1 MDDDYDSG
9 EDIIATSNGAVTT
22 TNELL
27 SRRKRKRANK
37 EAAAVAQ
44 LQEGRTTETS
54 AKKLKTSSEGG
65 AAPIKGSNKPT
76 KTAGKQDGKGKGK
89 GNGKGNQKGKP
100 MAKDSGK
107 EDASSIDDSIAMMD
121 TKIMADFVAQRVQKL
136 NKDLSTVELG
146 DRIPPESIYIDT
158 TAHAAERSL
167 QNLCEYMEKFCTKK
181 GQSSISHLKSSPKAP
196 GSPHTI
202 FISPAALRA
211 ADVVRIMRKYQT
223 TDSQI
228 AKFFAKHVKLS
239 EHIEYSKK
247 TRIGIAVGTPAR
259 LVDLIKDGALQ
270 IKYLQRVVL
279 DVSYLDAKKRGL
291 WDIKEVQYK
300 LVELLAFEGVRRR
313 LEGGGEEDSR
323 GLMFY

>member
-9 EDIIATSNGAVTT
+9 EDIIATSTGAITT
-22 TNELL
+22 TNEL
-27 SRRKRKRANK
+27 SRRKRKRAK
-37 EAAAVAQ
+37 REAAQ
-44 LQEGRTTETS
+44 LEEVEGRVEVP
-54 AKKLKTSSEGG
+54 AKKLRTSLDAESV
-65 AAPIKGSNKPT
+65 PTKGSNKPT
-76 KTAGKQDGKGKGK
+76 NPKSKGKNGGKQDIKGKGK
-89 GNGKGNQKGKP
+89 GNGKGKP
-100 MAKDSGK
+100 MAKDGAK

-121 TKIMADFVAQRVQKL
+121 PKIMADFVAQRIQKF

-146 DRIPPESIYIDT
+146 DRIPSESIYIDT

-167 QNLCEYMEKFCTKK
+167 QNLCDYMEKFCTKK
-181 GQSSISHLKSSPKAP
+181 GQSSISHLKSSPKAA

-202 FISPAALRA
+202 FICPAALRA

-239 EHIEYSKK
+239 EHIEYAKK

-270 IKYLQRVVL
+270 IKYVQRIVL

-291 WDIKEVQYK
+291 WDIKEVQDK
-300 LVELLAFEGVRRR
+300 LVELLAVEGIRRR

>member
-9 EDIIATSNGAVTT
+9 EDIIATSNGAITT
-22 TNELL
+22 TNEL
-27 SRRKRKRANK
+27 SRRKRKRAK
-37 EAAAVAQ
+37 REAVQ
-44 LQEGRTTETS
+44 LEECRVEVP
-54 AKKLKTSSEGG
+54 AKKLRTSTDAGS
-65 AAPIKGSNKPT
+65 APTKGSNNPT
-76 KTAGKQDGKGKGK
+76 KSKGNNGGKQDAKGKGR
-89 GNGKGNQKGKP
+89 GNGKGKP
-100 MAKDSGK
+100 MAKDGGK
-107 EDASSIDDSIAMMD
+107 EDASSIDDSIVMMD
-121 TKIMADFVAQRVQKL
+121 PKIMADFVAQRIQKF

-146 DRIPPESIYIDT
+146 DRIPSESIYIDT
-158 TAHAAERSL
+158 TAHTAERSL

-181 GQSSISHLKSSPKAP
+181 GQSSISHLKSSPKAA

-202 FISPAALRA
+202 FICPAALRA

-239 EHIEYSKK
+239 EHIEYAKK

-270 IKYLQRVVL
+270 IKYVQRVVL

-291 WDIKEVQYK
+291 WDIKEVQDK
-300 LVELLAFEGVRRR
+300 LVELLAVEGVRRR

>member
-9 EDIIATSNGAVTT
+9 EDIIATATGAVTT
-22 TNELL
+22 TNEL
-27 SRRKRKRANK
+27 SRRKRKRAK
-37 EAAAVAQ
+37 REAQ
-44 LQEGRTTETS
+44 LEEPPKKQRTSTDS
-54 AKKLKTSSEGG
+54 H
-65 AAPIKGSNKPT
+65 KP
-76 KTAGKQDGKGKGK
+76 KNDIKGKGK
-89 GNGKGNQKGKP
+89 SSGKGKP
-100 MAKDSGK
+100 MAKDGGK
-107 EDASSIDDSIAMMD
+107 EDASSIDGSIAMMD
-121 TKIMADFVAQRVQKL
+121 PKIMADFVAQRIHKF

-146 DRIPPESIYIDT
+146 DRIPSESIYVDT
-158 TAHAAERSL
+158 TAHTAERSL
-167 QNLCEYMEKFCTKK
+167 QNLCDYMEKFCTKK
-181 GQSSISHLKSSPKAP
+181 GQSSISHLKSSPKAA

-202 FISPAALRA
+202 FITPAALRA

-239 EHIEYSKK
+239 EHIEYAKK

-291 WDIKEVQYK
+291 WDIKEVQDK
-300 LVELLAFEGVRRR
+300 LVELLGVEAVKKR
-313 LEGGGEEDSR
+313 LAGGGEEDSR

>member
-9 EDIIATSNGAVTT
+9 EDIIATSNGAITT
-22 TNELL
+22 TNEL
-27 SRRKRKRANK
+27 SRRKRKRAK
-37 EAAAVAQ
+37 REAVQ
-44 LQEGRTTETS
+44 LEEGRVEVA
-54 AKKLKTSSEGG
+54 AKKLRTSPDAGS
-65 AAPIKGSNKPT
+65 APAKGSNKPT
-76 KTAGKQDGKGKGK
+76 KSKGNNGGKQDAKGKGK
-89 GNGKGNQKGKP
+89 GNGKGKP
-100 MAKDSGK
+100 MAKDGGK
-107 EDASSIDDSIAMMD
+107 EDASSIDDSIVMMD
-121 TKIMADFVAQRVQKL
+121 PKIMADFVAQRIQKF

-146 DRIPPESIYIDT
+146 DRIPSESIYIDT
-158 TAHAAERSL
+158 TAHTAERSL

-181 GQSSISHLKSSPKAP
+181 GQSSISHLKSSPKAA

-202 FISPAALRA
+202 FICPAALRA
-211 ADVVRIMRKYQT
+211 ADVVRILRKYQT

-270 IKYLQRVVL
+270 IKYVQRVVL

-291 WDIKEVQYK
+291 WDIKEVQDK
-300 LVELLAFEGVRRR
+300 LVELLAVEGVRRR